1 MSSLYS
7 RLFVIGIVLSIFSS
21 VAFSQM
27 PAKRNHEVP
36 LDSAKKFIANFAKDS
51 AKAKVKAVMFSRE
64 VFDKILSQKGC
75 VGLRYY
81 FAKTN
86 DGTQTLVAV
95 GVDSLG
101 NDMTNNAAVAE
112 TAFPCPPYCDQKSS
126 LAK

>member
-1 MSSLYS
+1 MFS
-7 RLFVIGIVLSIFSS
+7 RLFVVGLLLSIFSS

-51 AKAKVKAVMFSRE
+51 ANAKIKAVMFSRE
-64 VFDKILSQKGC
+64 VFDKILLQKGC

-86 DGTQTLVAV
+86 DGIPTLVAV

-101 NDMTNNAAVAE
+101 NDMTTKTAIAE
-112 TAFPCPPYCDQKSS
+112 GTYPCPPYCDQKT
-126 LAK
+126 LLTK